1 MYWLNSVYLTTDA
14 SNAIF
19 RSALSAVHPQL
30 FSAPIPSF
38 LPFVCLQYQTLRREN
53 SNTRRLKITVGTDLN
68 AATVK
73 RFPFRAQSQCARR
86 YSSVVNNSVVLAG
99 ALFLYEGVCFSN
111 LEIVRLYYAWHKWVI
126 KRLAHLQLSVCCC
139 CLCMYSKLTAYSGMG
154 SLRGKRVMRARKG
167 GDRGFLSITHLF
179 TYLIIRSIADCHPKM
194 ETCVTIVTHFSKTLR
209 NTFSTHLAR
218 AYETTERSWRTTFF
232 LFLFL
237 FWRDHKQ
244 QTKPNFVYHCIRTIM
259 T

>member
-1 MYWLNSVYLTTDA
+1 MYLTTDA

-19 RSALSAVHPQL
+19 RSALSAVHPQV
-30 FSAPIPSF
+30 FFQVSF

-73 RFPFRAQSQCARR
+73 RFPFRTQSQCARR

-139 CLCMYSKLTAYSGMG
+139 CPCMYRKLAAYSGMG
-154 SLRGKRVMRARKG
+154 SLRGKRVTRARKG
-167 GDRGFLSITHLF
+167 GDRGFFVDNPPIYLSDH
-179 TYLIIRSIADCHPKM
+179 
-194 ETCVTIVTHFSKTLR
+194 TIDR
-209 NTFSTHLAR
+209 
-218 AYETTERSWRTTFF
+218 
-232 LFLFL
+232 
-237 FWRDHKQ
+237 
-244 QTKPNFVYHCIRTIM
+244 
-259 T
+259 